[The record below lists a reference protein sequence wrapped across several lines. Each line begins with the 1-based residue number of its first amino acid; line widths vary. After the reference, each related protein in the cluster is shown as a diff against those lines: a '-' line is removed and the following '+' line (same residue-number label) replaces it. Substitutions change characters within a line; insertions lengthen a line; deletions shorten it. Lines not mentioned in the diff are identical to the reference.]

1 VQPFR
6 DLVRHHGVIV
16 DEDNSAET
24 AVTAV
29 GDEAVFSAF
38 YERQL
43 GPTVRL
49 AHLIVGS
56 PSLAQDV
63 VHDVF
68 VSIHARWSLIDKP
81 DAYLRTAV
89 INRCRSAQRRQIVER
104 LHLRRPVD
112 VVSAD
117 IPDIDETWSAVRRL
131 PVDQRTVLVLR
142 FYADLSLAEIAAE
155 LGKPIGTVKSTLH
168 RALAR
173 LKEQL
178 S

>member
-1 VQPFR
+1 M
-6 DLVRHHGVIV
+6 IV

-131 PVDQRTVLVLR
+131 PAVWR
-142 FYADLSLAEIAAE
+142 FFCA
-155 LGKPIGTVKSTLH
+155 LGPEFVGKCRPP
-168 RALAR
+168 AR
-173 LKEQL
+173 HPTPDEGEET
-178 S
+178 

>member
-1 VQPFR
+1 M
-6 DLVRHHGVIV
+6 IV
-16 DEDNSAET
+16 DADNTAES
-24 AVTAV
+24 AVTV
-29 GDEAVFSAF
+29 MDGDEAFTVF

-43 GPTVRL
+43 PPTVRL

-68 VSIHARWSLIDKP
+68 VSIHARWFTIDNP

-104 LHLRRPVD
+104 LHLRRPVEWLP
-112 VVSAD
+112 ST
-117 IPDIDETWSAVRRL
+117 IPEVDETWAAVRRL

-168 RALAR
+168 RGLAR

>member
-1 VQPFR
+1 M
-6 DLVRHHGVIV
+6 RHHGVIV
-16 DEDNSAET
+16 DDDSTPQCPE
-24 AVTAV
+24 VTPDSDA
-29 GDEAVFSAF
+29 GFAAF
-38 YERQL
+38 YQGAL
-43 GPTVRL
+43 APSVRL

-56 PSLAQDV
+56 PSVAQDLV
-63 VHDVF
+63 QDVF
-68 VSIHARWSLIDKP
+68 LSIHARWATIDNP
-81 DAYLRTAV
+81 EAYLRTAV

-104 LHLRRPVD
+104 LHLRRRTEWVP
-112 VVSAD
+112 AT
-117 IPDIDETWSAVRRL
+117 IPEVDETWAAVRRL

-168 RALAR
+168 RGLAR

>member
-1 VQPFR
+1 M
-6 DLVRHHGVIV
+6 IV
-16 DEDNSAET
+16 NATTAGATGSAGSAAEAADEE
-24 AVTAV
+24 
-29 GDEAVFSAF
+29 VFAAF
-38 YERQL
+38 YEVQL
-43 GPTVRL
+43 APSVRL

-56 PSLAQDV
+56 PSVAQDL

-68 VSIHARWSLIDKP
+68 ISIHARWATIDNP
-81 DAYLRTAV
+81 EAYLRTAV

-104 LHLRRPVD
+104 LHLRRP
-112 VVSAD
+112 AEWMPAT
-117 IPDIDETWSAVRRL
+117 IPEVDETWAAVRRL

-168 RALAR
+168 RGLAR